1 MYFRKPPLCFQN
13 DRFQKAIVSVLEHA
27 NLPPATTLVDVLRLN
42 ALEAPEQQAYRFLNG
57 QFATEDLS
65 YAELDRRARQVA
77 VRLQALNAQGERV
90 VLLND
95 PGLDY
100 IVSFLGCL
108 YAGAIAVPL
117 YPPKLQQLERH
128 LPRLLA
134 VVANATP
141 RFALIDRQFVSQ
153 IERLLAVAPQLQ
165 ALQWLICDEKVDA
178 GAWQVPQ
185 LETHNL
191 AFLQYTSG
199 STGQPKGVMV
209 SHGNLLA
216 NLAQIQQ
223 RFGHDATSQGVI
235 WLPPYHDMG
244 LIGGILQPLYSR
256 FPVVLMSPVAFLQQ
270 PWRWLQAIS
279 DYRATT
285 SGGPNFAYELCVRK
299 ITPAQR
305 ATLDLR
311 SWRVAFNGAE
321 PIRPNVLRQFAET
334 FADVGFDP
342 AAFYPTY
349 GMAEATLMVSGAHLP
364 RLAQPEP
371 ELISCGTVIDEHELL
386 IVDPTNLEVLPETA
400 VGEIWLRGPSVAHGY
415 WASAELSKATF
426 AAQPRERNEHFLRTG
441 DLGFLRNGELYI
453 NGRLNDLIIIRGQNH
468 YAHDLELSVDQAHPA
483 LQPQACAAF
492 SLDVAGVEQLVL
504 MQELRRE
511 QRQHDPAP
519 IMAAIRQSLAQTHG
533 LQAYAIVLLRPGQL
547 PRTSSG
553 KLQRYRCRELFLG
566 GELTPIA
573 QTIVASVDHDSL
585 DSQQIR
591 ALPTT
596 EQPAAIATYLRQ
608 QFSRQ
613 LGFEVDVTLPIQQ
626 LGLDSLAA
634 IDLQYQLEQDL
645 GLVVGFG
652 QLLGQQSLLELAD
665 ELAQQ
670 LHEQTL
676 VVPTI
681 APSAVSFGEQALW
694 ALDRLH
700 PNSTAYTIARAWRF
714 EQPLDPAHFAATW
727 ASLAERHAA
736 LRTNFVEVDGV
747 VQRVVHAK
755 VESLV
760 RLVDANAWDATQL
773 HDYLQAQAKQPFD
786 LANDRLVQV
795 QLIAHPKGQVLL
807 LLAQHTVVDLQSLAV
822 LLHEAQQLYQAL
834 AEQRA
839 WHLPPA
845 ADYREHV
852 AWQQAWLASP
862 AGQASHQFWQQQTA
876 EGLPTLELPSDY
888 PRHAQPSQAASYH
901 YLIENSLLNKINAQP
916 QTLLSTLLA
925 GVALLLN
932 RYSQQRQFV
941 LATPTLGRNAQSRSG
956 VGYYVNPVLINWQY
970 QPNLANTELLAYT
983 QNQVLAAFEHQAYP
997 FDLVLRSLQHD
1008 RHNPPIRV
1016 MVVLQQ
1022 SPLGQALE
1030 LGGLAL
1036 GREQTSM
1043 YFADHQAQIIEL
1055 APNDLQFDITIT
1067 FAPLEQG
1074 LGLRIDYDQGLF
1086 ATATIA
1092 QWSQHLKQ
1100 TLEFLVSTPQPM
1112 GELSLSTPALVPS
1125 QAFETGCLSQWFEAQ
1140 VAKTPDAIALTDGQQ
1155 HWTYQQLNQ
1164 QANQL
1169 AHYLHDYGI
1178 GAGSLVG
1185 LYLERS
1191 ALVVLSILAVLKTGA
1206 AYLPIDPMYPAERVQ
1221 FMLADADV
1229 ALLLADARL
1238 AEFSGTLIDLKQHAW
1253 HNQPTTNL
1261 ELALDPTQLA
1271 YVIYTSGST
1280 GQPKGSLLSHANVTR
1295 LFSSSQQHF
1304 NFNANDVW
1312 TLFHSYAFDFSVWE
1326 MWGALLYGGRLVVV
1340 PQALSRN
1347 PEDFYA
1353 LLQRERVTVL
1363 NQTPSAF
1370 RQLIQVDQQRQV
1382 NLALH
1387 WVIFGGEALDVA
1399 TLRPWFERHGDS
1411 TPRLV
1416 NMYGITETTVHV
1428 TYRPLSLAD
1437 TVNYSSV
1444 IGQPLSDLQA
1454 VVLDA
1459 NLQPVP
1465 TGVYGELYIAGAGLA
1480 MGYLRRPDLTAE
1492 RFMPHPWS
1500 NHAGQRLYKTGDLAR
1515 WNQQGELE
1523 YRGRSDQQV
1532 KLRGFRIELGE
1543 IRAALLAHPAIR
1555 EAVVDVAELEVAA
1568 PIADA
1573 QPSQPTLNELRPFI
1587 KTAQRQAPTLEQRLV
1602 AYVVASEPAPTT
1614 ISALRR
1620 FLRQRLPDYMLPAH
1634 LLLLERLPL
1643 TSHGKLDRAALP
1655 AINQQRPEL
1664 ETVYRAPTTG
1674 LEQQLASIWSAVLG
1688 VPTIGLDDNFF
1699 DLGGD
1704 SILSIKLRAQA
1715 AEQGLHFSLQQLFA
1729 NPTLAELAPLV
1740 EQSSDQ
1746 AELIAPFSLISAADR
1761 QLLPADIE
1769 DAYPL
1774 ARMQAGVIFHCQL
1787 EPNTPLYHDIFIYRI
1802 RVAFDADLLRQ
1813 AVQQLIDRHA
1823 VLRTSFHMHGFSQP
1837 LQLVQR
1843 HVVAPLTIEDWRDL
1857 DEAGYQTRQTAWIE
1871 QEKQRH
1877 FDWQTAPL
1885 IRFIVQRASDDSCDL
1900 VLSFHDTIFDG
1911 WSTASLLTELMLR
1924 YDGLLNQQP
1933 LDPTPPLVQ
1942 YRDFVAQEQRV
1953 LADPQAQAFW
1963 REALADA
1970 SDTPLPR
1977 WPRPAATSAVPD
1989 VAVLDVPVSAQL
2001 SQQLHELARQA
2012 HVPVKHVLLA
2022 AHMKVISL
2030 VTGQREVISGLETN
2044 GRLERHDGEKTIGVH
2059 LNMLPFRQY
2068 LAPMSWLSLIQQ
2080 VFAAELALMPY
2091 RQMPLAELQRERR
2104 GQPWFETVFNY
2115 THFHVFEQ
2123 LQQLKQLEVI
2133 GGRGFGQTH
2142 FSLLAELNL
2151 NTFTGQ
2157 LQIDLVGNL
2166 HELTPEQLTLIGNC
2180 YAQVLAAMVAEP
2192 NAGHHL
2198 HHHLT
2203 AADLAQLQA
2212 WNATEQPLA
2221 YASLVTAF
2229 EQQALQH
2236 PHALAVVAADQAL
2249 SYAELNQQANQRAHS
2264 LRQRG
2269 IGAEML
2275 VAVCVERTSDLLISL
2290 LAVLKTGA
2298 SYLPLD
2304 PSYPPARVNWML
2316 ADSQAALLLTQP
2328 QFTALFADIQIP
2340 VCYTDEQHTST
2351 ANLASAIEPSQR
2363 AYVLY
2368 TSGSTGQPK
2377 GVAISHAA
2385 LSNFLQSMQTQPSLQ
2400 PTDRLLAVTT
2410 VAFDI
2415 AGLELYLPLWV
2426 GATVVLAP
2434 ANAAA
2439 EGFGLAEL
2447 LQSHQITVLQATPST
2462 WRILLATGWHAPT
2475 GFKALVG
2482 GEALPSDLAGQL
2494 LSAGVTL
2501 WNLYGPTETTIWSTA
2516 AALSQTPV
2524 HAGRPI
2530 ANTEIYILD
2539 QALQPVPLGTPGDV
2553 YIGGL
2558 GLARGYHQRPNLTA
2572 ERFIPHP
2579 WSQQTGA
2586 RLYQVGDRGRYLP
2599 DGSLELLG
2607 RSDQQIKLRGHRIEL
2622 GEIESALRTL
2632 STIQQAAVAVWNEQ
2646 LVAYVVADHHFEP
2659 AEVQQQLSQQ
2669 LPVYMLPRSYQR
2681 LDALPL
2687 TANGKLDRRNLPAP
2701 DQALV
2706 PETHG
2711 YVAPTTGLQTEL
2723 CAIWAQVFGIAQVGI
2738 HDDFFA
2744 LGGHSLLATQLII
2757 QFRQRFFVDLPLAQ
2771 LFNAATVASL
2781 ATLIEQLQADQ
2792 GQTAELAALLDELD
2806 QLSDDEARARLL
2818 ADF

>member
-1 MYFRKPPLCFQN
+1 M
-13 DRFQKAIVSVLEHA
+13 LEHA
-27 NLPPATTLVDVLRLN
+27 TLPPAATLVDVLRLN

-57 QFATEDLS
+57 QFAPEDLS
-65 YAELDRRARQVA
+65 YAELDRRARQLA
-77 VRLQALNAQGERV
+77 SRLQALNAQGERV
-90 VLLND
+90 LLLNE

-141 RFALIDRQFVSQ
+141 RFALVDPQFVSQ

-165 ALQWLICDEKVDA
+165 ALHWLTCADLADPE
-178 GAWQVPQ
+178 AWQAPH
-185 LETHNL
+185 LDAHSL

-223 RFGHDATSQGVI
+223 RFAHAATSQGVI

-279 DYRATT
+279 DYRATS

-334 FADVGFDP
+334 FAEVGFDP

-349 GMAEATLMVSGAHLP
+349 GMAEATLMVSGAYLP
-364 RLAQPEP
+364 RLNQPEP
-371 ELISCGTVIDEHELL
+371 DLVSCGTVINDHEVL
-386 IVDPTNLEVLPETA
+386 IVDPVSLAVLPEAA
-400 VGEIWLRGPSVAHGY
+400 VGEIWLRGPSVAQGY
-415 WASAELSKATF
+415 WANVELSKATF
-426 AAQPRERNEHFLRTG
+426 AAQPFERNEHFLRTG
-441 DLGFLRNGELYI
+441 DLGFLRNAELYI

-468 YAHDLELSVDQAHPA
+468 YAHDLELSVEQAHSA

-519 IMAAIRQSLAQTHG
+519 IVAAIRQTLAQTHG

-573 QTIVASVDHDSL
+573 QTIVARIDHEL
-585 DSQQIR
+585 LEPQQIKE
-591 ALPTT
+591 LPIA
-596 EQPAAIATYLRQ
+596 EQSAAIANYLHH

-613 LGFEVDVTLPIQQ
+613 LGFEVDVTLSIQQ

-634 IDLQYQLEQDL
+634 IEVQYQLEQDL
-645 GLVVGFG
+645 GLVVSFG
-652 QLLGQQSLLELAD
+652 QLLGQQSLLDLAD

-670 LHEQTL
+670 QSL
-676 VVPTI
+676 VIPTI

-694 ALDRLH
+694 ALDRLN

-714 EQPLDPAHFAATW
+714 EQPLDPAYFAAAW
-727 ASLAERHAA
+727 ANLAERHAA
-736 LRTNFVEVDGV
+736 LRTNFVEVDGA
-747 VQRVVHAK
+747 VQRVVHST
-755 VESLV
+755 VESLL
-760 RLVDANAWDATQL
+760 RLVDAKAWDATQL
-773 HDYLQAQAKQPFD
+773 HDYLQAQANQPFD

-795 QLIAHPKGQVLL
+795 QLIAHPTGQVLL
-807 LLAQHTVVDLQSLAV
+807 LLAHHTVVDLQSLAV

-834 AEQRA
+834 VEQRA
-839 WHLPPA
+839 WQLPSA

-862 AGQASHQFWQQQTA
+862 AGQAAQQFWHNQTA
-876 EGLPTLELPSDY
+876 EGLPTLDLPSDY
-888 PRHAQPSQAASYH
+888 PRHAQQRHAASYH
-901 YLIENSLLNKINAQP
+901 YLIENSLLTRINKQP
-916 QTLLSTLLA
+916 QTLLSRLLA
-925 GVALLLN
+925 GVALLLS
-932 RYSQQRQFV
+932 RYSQQRQLV
-941 LATPTLGRNAQSRSG
+941 LATPTLGRNAASRSG
-956 VGYYVNPVLINWQY
+956 IGYYVNPVLINWQY

-1030 LGGLAL
+1030 IGGLAL
-1036 GREQTSM
+1036 GREHTSM
-1043 YFADHQAQIIEL
+1043 HFAEHQAQIIEL
-1055 APNDLQFDITIT
+1055 APNDLQFDITII
-1067 FAPLEQG
+1067 FALLEHG

-1092 QWSQHLKQ
+1092 QLSQHLRQ
-1100 TLEFLVSTPQPM
+1100 TLEFLVSKPQPVR
-1112 GELSLSTPALVPS
+1112 ELTLSTPTLAPL
-1125 QAFETGCLSQWFEAQ
+1125 QAFETGCLTQWFEAQ
-1140 VAKTPDAIALTDGQQ
+1140 VAKTPDALGLTDGQQ
-1155 HWTYQQLNQ
+1155 TWTYQQLNH

-1169 AHYLHDYGI
+1169 AHYLRDHGI
-1178 GAGSLVG
+1178 GAGRLVG

-1191 ALVVLSILAVLKTGA
+1191 ALVVVSILAVLKTGA

-1221 FMLADADV
+1221 FMLADAEV
-1229 ALLLADARL
+1229 ALLLADAEL
-1238 AEFSGTLIDLKQHAW
+1238 TEFSGTLIDLTQQVW
-1253 HNQPTTNL
+1253 HDQPTTNL
-1261 ELALDPTQLA
+1261 ELALDPAQLA

-1280 GQPKGSLLSHANVTR
+1280 GKPKGSLLSHANVTR

-1370 RQLIQVDQQRQV
+1370 RQLMQVDQQCQA
-1382 NLALH
+1382 NLALR
-1387 WVIFGGEALDVA
+1387 WVIFGGEALDLA

-1411 TPRLV
+1411 TPCLV

-1437 TVNYSSV
+1437 LVGYSSV
-1444 IGQPLSDLQA
+1444 IGQPLADLQA
-1454 VVLDA
+1454 LVLDA
-1459 NLQPVP
+1459 NLHPVP

-1480 MGYLRRPDLTAE
+1480 AGYLRRPDLTAE
-1492 RFMPHPWS
+1492 RFIPHPWS
-1500 NHAGQRLYKTGDLAR
+1500 QPAGQRLYKTGDLAR

-1543 IRAALLAHPAIR
+1543 IQAALLAHPAIR
-1555 EAVVDVAELEVAA
+1555 EAVVDVASLEVAA
-1568 PIADA
+1568 SIADA

-1587 KTAQRQAPTLEQRLV
+1587 KTALRQAPTLEQRLV
-1602 AYVVASEPAPTT
+1602 AYVVATEPAPT
-1614 ISALRR
+1614 ISALRQC
-1620 FLRQRLPDYMLPAH
+1620 LRQRLPDYMLPAH
-1634 LLLLERLPL
+1634 MLLLERLPL

-1664 ETVYRAPTTG
+1664 ETVYRAPSTG
-1674 LEQQLASIWSAVLG
+1674 LEQQLASIWSGVLG
-1688 VPTIGLDDNFF
+1688 VLTIGLDDNFF

-1729 NPTLAELAPLV
+1729 NPTIAELAPLV
-1740 EQSSDQ
+1740 EPSSDQ

-1761 QLLPADIE
+1761 QLLPAEFE

-1787 EPNTPLYHDIFIYRI
+1787 EPTTPLYHDIFIYRI

-1843 HVVAPLTIEDWRDL
+1843 HVAAPLTIEDWRDL
-1857 DEAGYQTRQTAWIE
+1857 DEAAYQARQTAWIE

-1933 LDPTPPLVQ
+1933 LDPAPPLVQ
-1942 YRDFVAQEQRV
+1942 YRDFVAQEQQV
-1953 LADPQAQAFW
+1953 LGHPEAQAFW

-1970 SDTPLPR
+1970 SATPLPR
-1977 WPRPAATSAVPD
+1977 WPRPATTSTMPD

-2030 VTGQREVISGLETN
+2030 ITGLTEVISGLETN

-2059 LNMLPFRQY
+2059 LNMLPFRQH

-2091 RQMPLAELQRERR
+2091 RQIPLAELQRERR

-2142 FSLLAELNL
+2142 FTLLAELNL

-2166 HELTPEQLTLIGNC
+2166 HELTCEQLTLIGHC

-2192 NAGHHL
+2192 NAGHHT

-2203 AADLAQLQA
+2203 KADWVQLQA
-2212 WNATEQPLA
+2212 WNATEQPLIQT
-2221 YASLVTAF
+2221 SLVTAF
-2229 EQQALQH
+2229 EQQVLQH
-2236 PHALAVVAADQAL
+2236 PHALAVVAADQRL

-2298 SYLPLD
+2298 GYLPLD
-2304 PSYPPARVNWML
+2304 PSYPEARLNWML

-2328 QFTALFADIQIP
+2328 QFKSLFADTQIP
-2340 VCYTDEQHTST
+2340 VCYTDEKHTSIT
-2351 ANLASAIEPSQR
+2351 NLELVLDPAQL
-2363 AYVLY
+2363 AYVIY

-2385 LSNFLQSMQTQPSLQ
+2385 LSNFLQSMQMQPSLQ

-2426 GATVVLAP
+2426 RATVVLAP
-2434 ANAAA
+2434 ANLAAD
-2439 EGFGLAEL
+2439 GLALVEL

-2462 WRILLATGWHAPT
+2462 WRILLATGWQAPT

-2482 GEALPSDLAGQL
+2482 GESLPNDLTEQL

-2501 WNLYGPTETTIWSTA
+2501 WNMYGPTETTIWSTA

-2524 HAGRPI
+2524 HVGRPI

-2539 QALQPVPLGTPGDV
+2539 QALQPVPIGTPGDV

-2558 GLARGYHQRPNLTA
+2558 GLARGYHQRPDFTA
-2572 ERFIPHP
+2572 EQFIPHP
-2579 WSQQTGA
+2579 WSQLAGA

-2607 RSDQQIKLRGHRIEL
+2607 RSDQQIKLRGYRIEL
-2622 GEIESALRTL
+2622 GEIESALRAL
-2632 STIQQAAVAVWNEQ
+2632 PTIQQAAVAVWHEQ
-2646 LVAYVVADHHFEP
+2646 LVAYVVADQHFEP
-2659 AEVQQQLSQQ
+2659 AELQQQLRQQ

-2687 TANGKLDRRNLPAP
+2687 TANGKLDRRRLPAP
-2701 DQALV
+2701 DQVLAPV
-2706 PETHG
+2706 THG
-2711 YVAPTTGLQTEL
+2711 YVAPTTALQTEL
-2723 CAIWAQVFGIAQVGI
+2723 GAIWAQVFGVTQVGI
-2738 HDDFFA
+2738 YDDFFA

-2757 QFRQRFFVDLPLAQ
+2757 QIRQRFFVDLPLAQ

-2781 ATLIEQLQADQ
+2781 ASLIEQLQTDQ
-2792 GQTAELAALLDELD
+2792 GQTADLATLLDELD